1 MDHPNPTPAAVGG
14 LTLLSLIVVL
24 GMTLA
29 AEPSPSGHGE
39 PRAAASDSTE
49 SNRPFSAQER
59 ADVERKV
66 QAELDELQAGIQRL
80 QARMDQM
87 SADARQRAEA
97 SIQDLERRKEEAR
110 RKLEEIKAAGETT
123 WARLR
128 AGLESAMDDL
138 KRRFDHMMPSGK

>member
-1 MDHPNPTPAAVGG
+1 
-14 LTLLSLIVVL
+14 
-24 GMTLA
+24 
-29 AEPSPSGHGE
+29 
-39 PRAAASDSTE
+39 
-49 SNRPFSAQER
+49 
-59 ADVERKV
+59 
-66 QAELDELQAGIQRL
+66 
-80 QARMDQM
+80 MDQM